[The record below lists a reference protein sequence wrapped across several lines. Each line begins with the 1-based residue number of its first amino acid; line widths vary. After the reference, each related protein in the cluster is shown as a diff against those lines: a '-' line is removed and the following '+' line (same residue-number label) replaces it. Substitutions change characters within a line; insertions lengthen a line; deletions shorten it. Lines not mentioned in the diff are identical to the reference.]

1 MHQNTPAPQTWRL
14 LALAI
19 LLIGLSGTATEL
31 GLLGHYED
39 RYQWTPLILL
49 SLGIVAVIVVMVRPS
64 RFNLRWFRVIMASY
78 LPAAVAG
85 LYFHIRSNV
94 EFELEMRPSMA
105 GFELVRESLT
115 GAMPALAPG
124 AMAQLGLIGLLICF
138 RHPALQSADTA

>member
-64 RFNLRWFRVIMASY
+64 RFNLRWFQSDHGQ
-78 LPAAVAG
+78 LSAG
-85 LYFHIRSNV
+85 RCGRTVFSHQV
-94 EFELEMRPSMA
+94 EC
-105 GFELVRESLT
+105 GVRT
-115 GAMPALAPG
+115 
-124 AMAQLGLIGLLICF
+124 
-138 RHPALQSADTA
+138 